1 MSCVAWCF
9 VGLGEGVLCFVNP
22 SHFPLPTSIG
32 GGEGIGTP
40 ESASLSSK
48 TGCLRRES
56 VSLSS
61 KTGCLRREPVSL
73 SSKTGC
79 LRRVYE

>member
-9 VGLGEGVLCFVNP
+9 VGLGVGVLCFVNP

-32 GGEGIGTP
+32 GGKGIGT
-40 ESASLSSK
+40 S
-48 TGCLRRES
+48 ES

-61 KTGCLRREPVSL
+61 KPGRLRREPMSL
-73 SSKTGC
+73 ASKPGW
-79 LRRVYE
+79 LRREYE